1 MDIFSNHKE
10 LFYRLIPAVIIFVA
24 LWVVLIIPQFSMI
37 SNSLPTAIRI
47 SETFSIPLYN
57 WVVALFGALLFM
69 LFRKKDKNRDFSQKG
84 KEYGSAKWGKK
95 ADAAPFMDKNPYNNI
110 VLTNTEGLTMNSRPK
125 PVKYARNK
133 NILVVGGSGTGKTR
147 FYMKPNIMQ
156 AAMCSLY
163 PQSLVIT
170 DPKGTILE
178 EVGHM
183 LVSKGYQ
190 IKTINTVNFKRSM
203 HYNPFAY
210 IKSEK
215 DILSLVTALM
225 ANTSDPEK
233 KGGDDFWGK
242 AEQLLYQALI
252 SFIHS
257 FLPPEDRN
265 LNTLVDLI
273 NQMETKEEDEDFK
286 NPVDMIF
293 DAIQKGS
300 DNCHIPLYDKDGNQK
315 LDKNG
320 EPITKTLTEMGHYF
334 PKKPDHFC
342 VRQYTKYKLA
352 AGKTAKSILISC
364 AARLGPFDIAEIRK
378 LVSKDEMELD
388 KLGGYKNEK
397 GEIIKQKIAL
407 FVIVSD
413 TDTTYNFL
421 VGLMYSQM
429 FNLLCTI
436 ADNEFDGRLPIHVR
450 CLLDEFANIGQIPQ
464 FDKLI
469 ATIRS
474 REISA
479 TIVLQTYTQLKT
491 IYKDSSDTIIGN
503 CDTKLFLGGG
513 EKTTLK
519 EWSEALGKA
528 TIDMSNESENLGAK
542 GGGGSRSHQ
551 KLGRELLTVDELG
564 LLDGGNCLMQIRG
577 ARPFLSQKYDIERHV
592 LYKQLKDYNN
602 RTFRIKSYLKKQEK
616 LAFEKQKKREEKS
629 IKKSKKQGVGQSFM
643 INFA

>member
-1 MDIFSNHKE
+1 MDIFNHKE
-10 LFYRLIPAVIIFVA
+10 LFYKIIPAVIVFVA
-24 LWVVLIIPQFSMI
+24 IWIVLITPQFSVI
-37 SNSLPTAIRI
+37 SNSLPSDIRI
-47 SETFSIPLYN
+47 SETFTIPLYN
-57 WVVALFGALLFM
+57 WVVALFGTLLYA
-69 LFRKKDKNRDFSQKG
+69 LFRKKGKNKDFSQKD
-84 KEYGSAKWGKK
+84 KEYGSAQWGKK
-95 ADAAPFMDKNPYNNI
+95 ADAKPFMDKNPYNNI
-110 VLTNTEGLTMNSRPK
+110 ILTNTEGLTMNSRPK

-156 AAMCSLY
+156 AAMCLLY

-183 LVSKGYQ
+183 LVKQGYK
-190 IKTINTVNFKRSM
+190 IKTINTVNFKKTM
-203 HYNPFAY
+203 CYNPLAY

-215 DILSLVTALM
+215 DILSLATALM
-225 ANTSDPEK
+225 ANTSDPDK
-233 KGGDDFWGK
+233 KGGDAFWDK
-242 AEQLLYQALI
+242 CEKLLYQALI

-257 FLPPEDRN
+257 FLPPKDRN

-273 NQMETKEEDEDFK
+273 NLMKTKEEDEDFK
-286 NPVDMIF
+286 NSVDMIF
-293 DAIQKGS
+293 EAIEHGS
-300 DNCHIPLYDKDGNQK
+300 DNVRIPLYDKDGNRK
-315 LDKNG
+315 VDKNG
-320 EPITKTLTEMGHYF
+320 VQITKTLTEMGHHF
-334 PKKPDHFC
+334 PRKPNHFC
-342 VRQYTKYKLA
+342 VRQYQKYKHA
-352 AGKTAKSILISC
+352 AGKTAKSILISI
-364 AARLGPFDIAEIRK
+364 AARLAPFDIAEVRK

-397 GEIIKQKIAL
+397 GEIIKQKTAL

-413 TDTTYNFL
+413 TDTTYNFI

-429 FNLLCTI
+429 FNLLCTV
-436 ADNEFDGRLPIHVR
+436 ADTQFDGRLPIHVR
-450 CLLDEFANIGQIPQ
+450 CLLDEFANIGQIPE

-479 TIVLQTYTQLKT
+479 TIVLQAYSQLKS
-491 IYKDSSDTIIGN
+491 IYKDNADTIIGN
-503 CDTKLFLGGG
+503 CDTKLFLGGA
-513 EKTTLK
+513 EKNTLK

-602 RTFRIKSYLKKQEK
+602 RTFNIKSYLKKQEI
-616 LAFEKQKKREEKS
+616 LAFDKLKSEENKKS
-629 IKKSKKQGVGQSFM
+629 KKSKKQSVGKSFM
-643 INFA
+643 IKF